1 MRISDWS
8 SDVCSSDLYLGQR
21 GSQEIRG
28 AAAGAEFWFG
38 RELGDLST
46 EQIAMLIG
54 LVKGPSAYDP
64 RRHPENALERR
75 NFVLAKMH
83 ESQPQLI
90 DDAEYQRALKAPP
103 GVTDAPGSTSA
114 NPFPAYVDLV
124 RRQLVRDYPA
134 DALQGAGLRVMT
146 AMSPSAQ
153 ASAEGAVTRTLES
166 LDNMKRPPRPA
177 GLVVPAVA
185 PGDVLAVVGPPHFPH
200 PAP

>member
-54 LVKGPSAYDP
+54 LVKGPPAYHP

-75 NFVLAKMH
+75 NFVLVKVH
-83 ESQPQLI
+83 ESPPQLLAH
-90 DDAEYQRALKAPP
+90 AEYQPALKAPL
-103 GVTDAPGSTSA
+103 GV
-114 NPFPAYVDLV
+114 
-124 RRQLVRDYPA
+124 
-134 DALQGAGLRVMT
+134 
-146 AMSPSAQ
+146 
-153 ASAEGAVTRTLES
+153 
-166 LDNMKRPPRPA
+166 PA
-177 GLVVPAVA
+177 GPEI
-185 PGDVLAVVGPPHFPH
+185 GTGWGRGRERQG
-200 PAP
+200 

>member
-8 SDVCSSDLYLGQR
+8 SDVCSSDL
-21 GSQEIRG
+21 IRG

-90 DDAEYQRALKAPP
+90 DDAEYQRALKAPL
-103 GVTDAPGSTSA
+103 GVTDAPG
-114 NPFPAYVDLV
+114 
-124 RRQLVRDYPA
+124 
-134 DALQGAGLRVMT
+134 
-146 AMSPSAQ
+146 
-153 ASAEGAVTRTLES
+153 
-166 LDNMKRPPRPA
+166 
-177 GLVVPAVA
+177 
-185 PGDVLAVVGPPHFPH
+185 
-200 PAP
+200 

>member
-8 SDVCSSDLYLGQR
+8 SDVCSSDLYLGKR

-83 ESQPQLI
+83 ESQPKLI
-90 DDAEYQRALKAPP
+90 DDAESQRALKSSEEQTAE
-103 GVTDAPGSTSA
+103 
-114 NPFPAYVDLV
+114 
-124 RRQLVRDYPA
+124 
-134 DALQGAGLRVMT
+134 LQSLMLI
-146 AMSPSAQ
+146 SY
-153 ASAEGAVTRTLES
+153 AV
-166 LDNMKRPPRPA
+166 
-177 GLVVPAVA
+177 
-185 PGDVLAVVGPPHFPH
+185 
-200 PAP
+200 